1 MASLKIFEN
10 TNRLAKHKFTPA
22 QILCLGFLAIIALGT
37 LLLCLPIS
45 SKSREF
51 TPIFDCLFTATSAA
65 CVTGLTIYDTYLHWS
80 LFGQIVI
87 ALLIQVGGLGFV
99 TIITFFNVAAGKKLG
114 YHALKN
120 AAGDLSENSFEDG
133 RNIFVSIIKYSAI
146 FELAGAVALGSVF
159 VPKYGAYGVWM
170 GIFMSITSFCNAGF
184 DLTGM
189 EGAGNSLICVND
201 NPVVLIT
208 IALLI
213 ILGGLGFIVWENF
226 LHIRTRRKL
235 SLHTKSVL
243 LMTAALIAGGTLFF
257 MVSEY
262 SNPATMGDMPFW
274 QKLLN
279 AFFSSVTTRTA
290 GFDSLGF
297 GEMSE
302 FSQLGS
308 IFLMFVG
315 AAPGSTGGGIKVT
328 TLLVTV
334 MTVVSYMRNKNDV
347 ELMGHKLD
355 KLTIYRTLVIA
366 VLSMA
371 AVVVCFIAMYFS
383 MPVTEEMRREGAVQ
397 CLFDAVSAFSTAGLT
412 AGATAKAG
420 IVGKWLIVV
429 TMFIGRV
436 GPVSLIMSLVLSK
449 TKRKNIVVPDGQIL
463 IG

>member
-1 MASLKIFEN
+1 MSMPLFDRVLK
-10 TNRLAKHKFTPA
+10 RFTPA
-22 QILCLGFLAIIALGT
+22 RILVVGFLAIIVLGT
-37 LLLCLPIS
+37 LLLFLPFS

-65 CVTGLTIYDTYLHWS
+65 CVTGLTVYDTYLHWS

-133 RNIFVSIIKYSAI
+133 RNIFVSIIKYSMI
-146 FELAGAVALGSVF
+146 FELAGAVALSCVF
-159 VPKYGAYGVWM
+159 IPKYGVYGLWM
-170 GIFMSITSFCNAGF
+170 GIFMSITAFCNAGF

-189 EGAGNSLICVND
+189 EGAGNSLISQND

-208 IALLI
+208 LALLI

-226 LHIRTRRKL
+226 LNLRTRRKL

-243 LMTAALIAGGTLFF
+243 IMTGVLIVGGTVFY
-257 MVSEY
+257 MISEY
-262 SNPATMGDMPFW
+262 SNPATMGDMTFG

-297 GEMSE
+297 SEMSE

-308 IFLMFVG
+308 IMLMFVG

-328 TLLVTV
+328 TLLVTLV
-334 MTVVSYMRNKNDV
+334 TVVSYIRNKNDV
-347 ELMGHKLD
+347 ELLGHKLD

-371 AVVVCFIAMYFS
+371 AVVVCFTAMYFS
-383 MPVTEEMRREGAVQ
+383 MPVTEELRREGAVQ
-397 CLFDAVSAFSTAGLT
+397 CLFDAVSAFSTTGLT
-412 AGATAKAG
+412 AGATAQTG
-420 IVGKWLIVV
+420 TVGKSLLVF

-436 GPVSLIMSLVLSK
+436 GPVSLVMSLVLSK